1 MPSVRCDEVRDILPA
16 GGTGQAGLL
25 LRTFV
30 YKDIRKLRKRH
41 LCMGRMRIV
50 FRGHVA
56 RRPAKAG
63 GSIVRGAG
71 VALGEAVF
79 RSLCEAG
86 DRLREEEVAQ
96 RLKVSRTPVREALG
110 RLAARG
116 FVEPAGGRGLI
127 VRNLDI
133 SEVLELYA
141 MREIMEG
148 AAARLAAEHASAT
161 EVDALRDIEQA
172 FVEASEA
179 DAAEMA
185 RLNRTFHEAIC
196 RAARN
201 RYLDNASGELQ
212 DWIALL
218 GPTTFTV
225 TGRPSTSHGEHQAII
240 EAIAASDGDKAE
252 QLARAHIREA
262 LRCRLKLL
270 QKQ

>member
-1 MPSVRCDEVRDILPA
+1 M
-16 GGTGQAGLL
+16 
-25 LRTFV
+25 
-30 YKDIRKLRKRH
+30 
-41 LCMGRMRIV
+41 
-50 FRGHVA
+50 A
-56 RRPAKAG
+56 RRPEGSSGTIARG
-63 GSIVRGAG
+63 GG

-79 RSLCEAG
+79 RSLCEALQAGSYRAG
-86 DRLREEEVAQ
+86 DRLREEEVAR

-116 FVEPAGGRGLI
+116 FVAPAGGRGLI

-148 AAARLAAEHASAT
+148 AAARLAAEHASPP
-161 EVDALRDIEQA
+161 EIDALRDIEQA
-172 FVEASEA
+172 FVEAN

-185 RLNRTFHEAIC
+185 RLNRGFHETIC

-201 RYLDNASGELQ
+201 RYLDNASRELQ

-225 TGRPSTSHGEHQAII
+225 TGRPRTSHGEHQAII
-240 EAIAASDGDKAE
+240 AAIAARDGDKAE

>member
-1 MPSVRCDEVRDILPA
+1 M
-16 GGTGQAGLL
+16 
-25 LRTFV
+25 
-30 YKDIRKLRKRH
+30 
-41 LCMGRMRIV
+41 
-50 FRGHVA
+50 A
-56 RRPAKAG
+56 RRRAKAS
-63 GSIVRGAG
+63 GSIARGSG

-79 RSLCEAG
+79 RSLCEALQTGSYRAG

-127 VRNLDI
+127 VRSLDI

-148 AAARLAAEHASAT
+148 AAARLAAEHASAP
-161 EVDALRDIEQA
+161 EIDALRDIEQA
-172 FVEASEA
+172 FTDED

-185 RLNRTFHEAIC
+185 KLNRTFHEAIC

-218 GPTTFTV
+218 GPTTFSV
-225 TGRPSTSHGEHQAII
+225 TGRPSTSHREHHAII
-240 EAIAASDGDKAE
+240 DAVAARDGDKAE
-252 QLARAHIREA
+252 KLARAHIREA

>member
-1 MPSVRCDEVRDILPA
+1 MA
-16 GGTGQAGLL
+16 
-25 LRTFV
+25 
-30 YKDIRKLRKRH
+30 K
-41 LCMGRMRIV
+41 
-50 FRGHVA
+50 
-56 RRPAKAG
+56 RPAKAI
-63 GSIVRGAG
+63 GSISRDSGL
-71 VALGEAVF
+71 ALAEAVF
-79 RSLCEAG
+79 RSLCEAMQAGHYRAG

-116 FVEPAGGRGLI
+116 FVEPAGGRGVV

-141 MREIMEG
+141 MREILEG
-148 AAARLAAEHASAT
+148 AAARLAAEHASRT
-161 EVDALRDIEQA
+161 EVDSLSDIEQSFEDA
-172 FVEASEA
+172 T

-185 RLNRTFHEAIC
+185 GLNRTFHEAIC

-201 RYLDNASGELQ
+201 RYLDNALRELQ

-225 TGRPSTSHGEHQAII
+225 TGRPSTSHREHEAII
-240 EAIAASDGDKAE
+240 NAIAARDGDRAE
-252 QLARAHIREA
+252 KLAREHIREA

>member
-1 MPSVRCDEVRDILPA
+1 M
-16 GGTGQAGLL
+16 
-25 LRTFV
+25 
-30 YKDIRKLRKRH
+30 
-41 LCMGRMRIV
+41 
-50 FRGHVA
+50 A

-63 GSIVRGAG
+63 GSIARGGG

-79 RSLCEAG
+79 RSLCEALQAGSYRAG

-148 AAARLAAEHASAT
+148 AAARLAAEHASAP

-172 FVEASEA
+172 FVEASET

-185 RLNRTFHEAIC
+185 AGSTAPFTKPSAAPRATAISTM
-196 RAARN
+196 RR
-201 RYLDNASGELQ
+201 GELQ

-240 EAIAASDGDKAE
+240 DAIAARDGDKAE

>member
-1 MPSVRCDEVRDILPA
+1 M
-16 GGTGQAGLL
+16 
-25 LRTFV
+25 
-30 YKDIRKLRKRH
+30 
-41 LCMGRMRIV
+41 
-50 FRGHVA
+50 A

-63 GSIVRGAG
+63 GSIARGGG

-79 RSLCEAG
+79 RSLCEALQAGSYRAG

-148 AAARLAAEHASAT
+148 AAARLAAEHASAP

-172 FVEASEA
+172 FVEASET
-179 DAAEMA
+179 DAAEMAGEMAREMA
-185 RLNRTFHEAIC
+185 RLNRAFHEAVC

-201 RYLDNASGELQ
+201 RYLDNASRELQ

-240 EAIAASDGDKAE
+240 DAIAARDGDKAE
-252 QLARAHIREA
+252 QVARAHIREA

>member
-1 MPSVRCDEVRDILPA
+1 M
-16 GGTGQAGLL
+16 
-25 LRTFV
+25 
-30 YKDIRKLRKRH
+30 
-41 LCMGRMRIV
+41 
-50 FRGHVA
+50 A
-56 RRPAKAG
+56 RRPAKAS
-63 GSIVRGAG
+63 GSIARGSG
-71 VALGEAVF
+71 IALGEAVF
-79 RSLCEAG
+79 RSLCEALQAGSYRAG

-127 VRNLDI
+127 VRSLDI

-148 AAARLAAEHASAT
+148 AAARLAAEHASAP
-161 EVDALRDIEQA
+161 EIDALRDIEQA
-172 FVEASEA
+172 FTDA
-179 DAAEMA
+179 DDDAVEMA
-185 RLNRTFHEAIC
+185 RLNRAFHEAIC

-201 RYLDNASGELQ
+201 RYLDNASRELQ

-218 GPTTFTV
+218 GPTTFSV
-225 TGRPSTSHGEHQAII
+225 TGRPSTSHKEHRAII
-240 EAIAASDGDKAE
+240 EAIAARDGDEAE
-252 QLARAHIREA
+252 KLARAHIREA

>member
-1 MPSVRCDEVRDILPA
+1 M
-16 GGTGQAGLL
+16 
-25 LRTFV
+25 
-30 YKDIRKLRKRH
+30 
-41 LCMGRMRIV
+41 
-50 FRGHVA
+50 A
-56 RRPAKAG
+56 RRPAKTG
-63 GSIVRGAG
+63 GTISRGGG

-79 RSLCEAG
+79 RSLCEALQAGSYRAG

-127 VRNLDI
+127 VRSLDI

-148 AAARLAAEHASAT
+148 AAARLAAAHASAT
-161 EVDALRDIEQA
+161 EIDALRDIEQA
-172 FVEASEA
+172 FVEVES

-185 RLNRTFHEAIC
+185 RLNRAFHEAIC

-201 RYLDNASGELQ
+201 RYLDNASRELQ

-225 TGRPSTSHGEHQAII
+225 VGRPLTSHGEHRAII
-240 EAIAASDGDKAE
+240 DAIAARDGDRAE

>member
-1 MPSVRCDEVRDILPA
+1 M
-16 GGTGQAGLL
+16 
-25 LRTFV
+25 
-30 YKDIRKLRKRH
+30 
-41 LCMGRMRIV
+41 
-50 FRGHVA
+50 A
-56 RRPAKAG
+56 RRPAKPS
-63 GSIVRGAG
+63 GSIVRGGG

-79 RSLCEAG
+79 RSLCEALQAGSYRAG

-116 FVEPAGGRGLI
+116 FVEPARGRGLI

-161 EVDALRDIEQA
+161 EIDALRDIEQA
-172 FVEASEA
+172 FVEVSKT
-179 DAAEMA
+179 DAAEMAKEMA
-185 RLNRTFHEAIC
+185 RLNRAFHEAIC

-201 RYLDNASGELQ
+201 RYLDSASRELQ

-225 TGRPSTSHGEHQAII
+225 TGRSSTSHGEHQKII
-240 EAIAASDGDKAE
+240 EAIATRNGDRAE

>member
-1 MPSVRCDEVRDILPA
+1 M
-16 GGTGQAGLL
+16 
-25 LRTFV
+25 
-30 YKDIRKLRKRH
+30 
-41 LCMGRMRIV
+41 
-50 FRGHVA
+50 A
-56 RRPAKAG
+56 RRPVKAG
-63 GSIVRGAG
+63 GPIARGGG

-79 RSLCEAG
+79 RSLCEALQAGSYRAG

-116 FVEPAGGRGLI
+116 FVEPARRGLI
-127 VRNLDI
+127 VRSLDI

-148 AAARLAAEHASAT
+148 AAARLAAEHASST
-161 EVDALRDIEQA
+161 EIDALRDIEQA
-172 FVEASEA
+172 TVEIKEA

-185 RLNRTFHEAIC
+185 RLNRAFHEAIC

-201 RYLDNASGELQ
+201 RYLDNASRELQ

-225 TGRPSTSHGEHQAII
+225 SGRPSTSHDEHQAII
-240 EAIAASDGDKAE
+240 AAIAARNGDKAE

-270 QKQ
+270 QRQ

>member
-1 MPSVRCDEVRDILPA
+1 MARRPTKA
-16 GGTGQAGLL
+16 GGTTGGTA
-25 LRTFV
+25 
-30 YKDIRKLRKRH
+30 I
-41 LCMGRMRIV
+41 
-50 FRGHVA
+50 
-56 RRPAKAG
+56 
-63 GSIVRGAG
+63 GSISRDSG

-79 RSLCEAG
+79 RSLCEALQAGSYRAG

-96 RLKVSRTPVREALG
+96 RLNVSRTPVREALG

-116 FVEPAGGRGLI
+116 FVEPAGGRGVI

-133 SEVLELYA
+133 SEVLEIYA
-141 MREIMEG
+141 IREIMEG
-148 AAARLAAEHASAT
+148 AAARLAAEHASRP
-161 EVDALRDIEQA
+161 EIDALSDIEQA
-172 FVEASEA
+172 FMESSG

-185 RLNRTFHEAIC
+185 RLNRAFHEAIC

-201 RYLDNASGELQ
+201 RYLDNASRELQ

-225 TGRPSTSHGEHQAII
+225 TGRPSTSHREHQAIVN
-240 EAIAASDGDKAE
+240 AIAARDGDKAE
-252 QLARAHIREA
+252 RLAREHIREA

>member
-1 MPSVRCDEVRDILPA
+1 M
-16 GGTGQAGLL
+16 
-25 LRTFV
+25 
-30 YKDIRKLRKRH
+30 
-41 LCMGRMRIV
+41 
-50 FRGHVA
+50 A
-56 RRPAKAG
+56 RRPAKAD

-79 RSLCEAG
+79 RSLCEALQAGSYRAG

-116 FVEPAGGRGLI
+116 FVEPAGGRGVI

-148 AAARLAAEHASAT
+148 AAARLAAEHASAP

-172 FVEASEA
+172 LEASET

-185 RLNRTFHEAIC
+185 RLNRAFHEAIC

-201 RYLDNASGELQ
+201 RYLDNASRELQ

-240 EAIAASDGDKAE
+240 DAIAARDGSKAE

>member
-1 MPSVRCDEVRDILPA
+1 
-16 GGTGQAGLL
+16 
-25 LRTFV
+25 
-30 YKDIRKLRKRH
+30 
-41 LCMGRMRIV
+41 MG
-50 FRGHVA
+50 

-63 GSIVRGAG
+63 GSIDRGAG

-79 RSLCEAG
+79 RSLCEALQAGSYRAG

-116 FVEPAGGRGLI
+116 FVEPGGGRGLI

-148 AAARLAAEHASAT
+148 AAARLAAEHASAP
-161 EVDALRDIEQA
+161 EIDALRDIEQA
-172 FVEASEA
+172 FVEVSGTDTAH
-179 DAAEMA
+179 MA
-185 RLNRTFHEAIC
+185 RLNRAFHEAIC

-201 RYLDNASGELQ
+201 RYLDTASGELQ

-225 TGRPSTSHGEHQAII
+225 SGRPNDEPWRAPGDHRRHRRARRRHG
-240 EAIAASDGDKAE
+240 GK
-252 QLARAHIREA
+252 ARARAYPRGAALPAEA
-262 LRCRLKLL
+262 AAETVERDAHATTSATIAFNTSRTSPGLSRTCKPRWPPLR
-270 QKQ
+270 

>member
-1 MPSVRCDEVRDILPA
+1 MAKRP
-16 GGTGQAGLL
+16 T
-25 LRTFV
+25 RTS
-30 YKDIRKLRKRH
+30 
-41 LCMGRMRIV
+41 
-50 FRGHVA
+50 
-56 RRPAKAG
+56 
-63 GSIVRGAG
+63 GSIARGSG

-79 RSLCEAG
+79 RSLCEALQAGAYRAG

-96 RLKVSRTPVREALG
+96 RLNVSRTPVREALG

-116 FVEPAGGRGLI
+116 CVQPARGRGFI
-127 VRNLDI
+127 VRSLDI

-141 MREIMEG
+141 MREILEG
-148 AAARLAAEHASAT
+148 AAARLAAEHASRP
-161 EVDALRDIEQA
+161 EIDALTDIEQA
-172 FVEASEA
+172 FTEATG

-185 RLNRTFHEAIC
+185 RLNRGFHDAIG

-218 GPTTFTV
+218 GPTTFSV
-225 TGRPSTSHGEHQAII
+225 TGRPATSHREHQAII
-240 EAIAASDGDKAE
+240 NAIAARDGDKAE
-252 QLARAHIREA
+252 TLARAHIREA

>member
-1 MPSVRCDEVRDILPA
+1 M
-16 GGTGQAGLL
+16 
-25 LRTFV
+25 
-30 YKDIRKLRKRH
+30 
-41 LCMGRMRIV
+41 
-50 FRGHVA
+50 A
-56 RRPAKAG
+56 RRPANSG
-63 GSIVRGAG
+63 GMIARGG

-79 RSLCEAG
+79 RSLCEALQAGSYRAG

-133 SEVLELYA
+133 SEVLELYV

-148 AAARLAAEHASAT
+148 AAARLAAGHASAP
-161 EVDALRDIEQA
+161 EIDALRDIEQA
-172 FVEASEA
+172 FVEATE
-179 DAAEMA
+179 AAEMA
-185 RLNRTFHEAIC
+185 RLNRAFHEAIC

-201 RYLDNASGELQ
+201 RYLDNASRELQ

-225 TGRPSTSHGEHQAII
+225 AGRPTTSHGEHRKII
-240 EAIAASDGDKAE
+240 DAIAARNGDKAE

>member
-1 MPSVRCDEVRDILPA
+1 M
-16 GGTGQAGLL
+16 
-25 LRTFV
+25 
-30 YKDIRKLRKRH
+30 
-41 LCMGRMRIV
+41 
-50 FRGHVA
+50 A
-56 RRPAKAG
+56 RRPTKAG
-63 GSIVRGAG
+63 GSISRGGG

-79 RSLCEAG
+79 RSLCEALQAGSYRAG

-148 AAARLAAEHASAT
+148 AAARLAAEHAST
-161 EVDALRDIEQA
+161 PEIDALRDIEQA
-172 FVEASEA
+172 FVEASET
-179 DAAEMA
+179 DAAEMAGEMAREMA
-185 RLNRTFHEAIC
+185 RLNRAFHEAIC

-201 RYLDNASGELQ
+201 RYLDNASRELQ

-225 TGRPSTSHGEHQAII
+225 SGRPSTSHSEHQAII
-240 EAIAASDGDKAE
+240 DAIAARDGGKAE
-252 QLARAHIREA
+252 QLARTHIREA

>member
-1 MPSVRCDEVRDILPA
+1 M
-16 GGTGQAGLL
+16 
-25 LRTFV
+25 
-30 YKDIRKLRKRH
+30 
-41 LCMGRMRIV
+41 
-50 FRGHVA
+50 A
-56 RRPAKAG
+56 RRATKAG
-63 GSIVRGAG
+63 GSIARGGG

-79 RSLCEAG
+79 RSLCEALQAGSYRAG

-148 AAARLAAEHASAT
+148 AAARLAAEHASAP
-161 EVDALRDIEQA
+161 EIDALRDIEQA
-172 FVEASEA
+172 FVEASA
-179 DAAEMA
+179 TDAAEMAGEMA
-185 RLNRTFHEAIC
+185 RLNRAFHEAIC

-201 RYLDNASGELQ
+201 RYLDNASRELQ

-225 TGRPSTSHGEHQAII
+225 LGRPSTSHGEHQAII
-240 EAIAASDGDKAE
+240 DAIAVRDGGHAE
-252 QLARAHIREA
+252 QLARTHIREA